1 MKNKKIY
8 IGLILIFFVVFLYY
22 NKGNNIDKYE
32 KYNMY
37 IEKFTFSDD
46 AQQILN
52 IIDDKIMVFNYKVDK
67 SIKFMKIKF
76 FKCEKGEWDLFASNE
91 YNLDL
96 PTRRED
102 MFGIKISDDKV
113 HIIEEFDKN
122 SSKMLGFQQPVSFKQ
137 LNSISSKWLAYRDIE
152 PNKEIVLFE
161 QYGYIEKQ
169 QEVNNNKGDFKNN
182 KCDKGLV
189 ITVTFFDNKIGEK

>member
-8 IGLILIFFVVFLYY
+8 IGLILIFFVIFLYY

-37 IEKFTFSDD
+37 IEKFTFSDE

-52 IIDDKIMVFNYKVDK
+52 IVDDKIMFFNYKVDK
-67 SIKFMKIKF
+67 SIKYMKIEF
-76 FKCEKGEWDLFASNE
+76 FKCEKGEWNLFASNE

-122 SSKMLGFQQPVSFKQ
+122 SSKMLEFQQPVSFKQ
-137 LNSISSKWLAYRDIE
+137 LNSISSKWLGYRDIE
-152 PNKEIVLFE
+152 PNKEVVLFE
-161 QYGYIEKQ
+161 EYGYIEKQ
-169 QEVNNNKGDFKNN
+169 QEINNNKGDFKNN

>member
-137 LNSISSKWLAYRDIE
+137 LNSISSKWLGYRDIE

-169 QEVNNNKGDFKNN
+169 QEINNNKGDFKNN